1 MPDRRVNVTVALPI
15 ADELH
20 EAIRETDPRLN
31 VTALTRAQRR
41 VYRGGRPLWAGYPE
55 PPRAEDESEEEAKER
70 LEPILGD
77 TEVLLTNPV
86 VPDDIVER
94 APNLKW
100 LQLTSAGVDRLLDA
114 PVVNSPVAVTTASG
128 IHATPISEY
137 VIGTMLA
144 FAKSLPKAFRA
155 QQERAW
161 RPFWPDELEDET
173 AGVLGVGA
181 IGARVVKLAKALD
194 MRVLALRRSASRRLT
209 GDESGVPGVDEMLP
223 PSDLPYLLAESDYV
237 VVALPLTPESRNLI
251 GEPELRGMKPNAVI
265 VNIGRGAIID
275 EAALVRALKEGW
287 IAGAALDVF
296 QQEPLSPESELWGLE
311 NVILTPHISGG
322 TPRYM
327 ERAVGLFC
335 DNLRRY
341 LEGEPLRNVVDQAR
355 GY

>member
-1 MPDRRVNVTVALPI
+1 MTDRSVNVTIALPI

-20 EAIRETDPRLN
+20 ETIRDTDPRLN

-70 LEPILGD
+70 LEPILRE

-86 VPDDIVER
+86 VPDDVVER

-100 LQLTSAGVDRLLDA
+100 LQLTSAGVDRLMDA
-114 PVVNSPVAVTTASG
+114 PVVKSHVTVTTASG

-137 VIGTMLA
+137 VIGAMLS
-144 FAKSLPKAFRA
+144 FAKGFPKAFRA
-155 QQERAW
+155 QQERVW
-161 RPFWPDELEDET
+161 RPFWPEEVEDKT
-173 AGVLGVGA
+173 IGVLGVGA
-181 IGARVVKLAKALD
+181 IGARVVQLAKALD
-194 MRVLALRRSASRRLT
+194 MRVLALRRSAERRLT
-209 GDESGVPGVDEMLP
+209 GDESGLPGVDEMLP

-237 VVALPLTPESRNLI
+237 VVALPLTAESRNLI
-251 GEPELRGMKPNAVI
+251 GEPELRAMKPTAVI

-275 EAALVRALKEGW
+275 EAALVRALREGW

-296 QQEPLSPESELWGLE
+296 QQEPLSPESELWGLD

-322 TPRYM
+322 TPRYK

-335 DNLRRY
+335 ENLRLY
-341 LEGEPLRNVVDQAR
+341 LAGDRLRNVVDPAR